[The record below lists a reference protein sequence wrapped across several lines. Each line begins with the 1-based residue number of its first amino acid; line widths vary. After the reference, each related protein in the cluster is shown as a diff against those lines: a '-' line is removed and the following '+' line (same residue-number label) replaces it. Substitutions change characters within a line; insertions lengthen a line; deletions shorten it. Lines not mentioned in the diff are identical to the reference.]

1 MYLFFLQREE
11 RDAKRQETDLKPCF
25 QESGEYIVDQER
37 ECKRMKSCF
46 SVANGCDGST
56 GTKYFGDRLPAGING
71 FAPSFSLGNLRWG
84 GVYDLAASSPERQV
98 LPTDERDRSELGV
111 LNLELCLGVENK
123 SNKQGVMPSFL
134 GIMDNKTDQDKHFE
148 PLVNKSNKDDGEV
161 SLSLSLS
168 LALPFSNN

>member
-11 RDAKRQETDLKPCF
+11 RDVRRQETDLKRRF
-25 QESGEYIVDQER
+25 QESEEYVVDQER

-46 SVANGCDGST
+46 SVAYGCDGST
-56 GTKYFGDRLPAGING
+56 GTKYLGDGLPSGING
-71 FAPSFSLGNLRWG
+71 FAPSFSFKNPRWG
-84 GVYDLAASSPERQV
+84 GVYSMAASSPQRQI
-98 LPTDERDRSELGV
+98 LPTDERGRSEHGV
-111 LNLELCLGVENK
+111 PNLELCLGVENK

-134 GIMDNKTDQDKHFE
+134 GIMDNRTDQDKHFE
-148 PLVNKSNKDDGEV
+148 PQVNKSNKDADEV